1 MRRLAILLAS
11 WFGAGYAP
19 VAPGTAASS
28 VAVVL
33 AWLLH
38 RYAGAGPWAFAAL
51 AALLFL
57 PGVWAAGKTAA
68 AVGEKDPRLVVVDEV
83 VGQWLTLAGATT
95 FNWKSW
101 VLALALFRIFDIW
114 KPPPVKQ
121 LERLP
126 GGWGIVADDAM
137 AGIYGALVLWGAGWF
152 NLY

>member
-11 WFGAGYAP
+11 WFGAGYVP

-28 VAVVL
+28 VAVAL

-38 RYAGAGPWAFAAL
+38 RYTGAGPWAFAAL

-68 AVGEKDPRLVVVDEV
+68 AAGEKDPRVVVVDEV
-83 VGQWLTLAGATT
+83 VGQWLTLAGATA